1 MKKKGLIFAV
11 AALALILY
19 FRPLPFPELSFE
31 SNIDLSI
38 HKVDLEIANGAPHM
52 TSTTYVFTEDSP
64 EAEAIEEILERYSY
78 RRSLRSLI
86 RVTDLEGNDADFWLH
101 IWCGDF
107 YFSSGGTGEV
117 TVNDHVY
124 RMGLLGNRKNLAL
137 MDEIAAVLAEAQPV
151 EDTE

>member
-1 MKKKGLIFAV
+1 
-11 AALALILY
+11 
-19 FRPLPFPELSFE
+19 
-31 SNIDLSI
+31 
-38 HKVDLEIANGAPHM
+38 M
-52 TSTTYVFTEDSP
+52 TSTRYTFAEGSP
-64 EAEAIEEILERYSY
+64 EAEAIGEILERYSY

-107 YFSSGGTGEV
+107 YFSSGGTGEI

-137 MDEIAAVLAEAQPV
+137 MEEIAAVLVEAQPV
-151 EDTE
+151 EDSE